1 MHNLQIGRSISL
13 LVTPS
18 RSEGPAALESL
29 SGSSASGVHL
39 GRGRC
44 VPLLGRDL
52 PNFRRQPSGNEVS
65 LFGGNDAHSLPF
77 RNAARCLIGNRLG
90 RSEDGELQNVKPIVG
105 NCVASF
111 THQPL
116 PLPRQAE
123 PEPAIVIFRSHQAD
137 AADDAGGF
145 DPTYPRLDCGK
156 SDVATI
162 RQRAV
167 GWIGPRHTTGQKL
180 HQLPV
185 GKNNLNLFGVGEF
198 EWTQPTTVLFRA
210 RISLGKSCRFARSL
224 DRDATAAAHLKFRRF
239 REIKLFHLHRGHD
252 HIERLLAA
260 GAHRNAHRFHI
271 R

>member
-1 MHNLQIGRSISL
+1 MTRCRMLKDANRWPQIRHKGRKVHAQPADREIDFASGYAIPQRRSGGSGISL
-13 LVTPS
+13 WV
-18 RSEGPAALESL
+18 L
-29 SGSSASGVHL
+29 SFGCSPRPWA
-39 GRGRC
+39 C
-44 VPLLGRDL
+44 VPLLGCDL
-52 PNFRRQPSGNEVS
+52 PDFRWQPSGNEVS

-90 RSEDGELQNVKPIVG
+90 RSEDGELQNVKPIVR

-198 EWTQPTTVLFRA
+198 EWTQPQPFCFEHGYRWENLVV
-210 RISLGKSCRFARSL
+210 
-224 DRDATAAAHLKFRRF
+224 
-239 REIKLFHLHRGHD
+239 
-252 HIERLLAA
+252 LLA
-260 GAHRNAHRFHI
+260 H
-271 R
+271 